1 MRSPLAVF
9 SGNSHPRLTEM
20 ICKNLGI
27 SVGKSTCSKFS
38 NNETNVSIDETVRDV
53 NVFIIQTA
61 SGDINDIFIEMLIM
75 IAACKT
81 ASARKVTAVIPSFP
95 YARQSEAKYSIHI
108 EPTIVK
114 QPVVSFKLDADGPL
128 ASPIPKKPQE
138 LLLKTPDK
146 LSSSDIPLSPVNRI
160 REESQH
166 RKRFSSISSSQPN
179 VAISS
184 LTPAKPPSNGYKRWS
199 ARPGTLIAN
208 TYCFIDCRLMA
219 AGCDHVITMD
229 LHDPQFQGKP

>member
-9 SGNSHPRLTEM
+9 SGNSHPLLTEM

-27 SVGKSTCSKFS
+27 AVGKSTCRKFS
-38 NNETNVSIDETVRDV
+38 NRETNVSIDETVRDV

-95 YARQSEAKYSIHI
+95 YARQSEAKYSINL
-108 EPTIVK
+108 EPVAK
-114 QPVVSFKLDADGPL
+114 QPVVSFKIDLDGPG
-128 ASPIPKKPQE
+128 SIPPKRQE

-146 LSSSDIPLSPVNRI
+146 PSSSDIPLSPVNKI

-208 TYCFIDCRLMA
+208 TYCTI
-219 AGCDHVITMD
+219 
-229 LHDPQFQGKP
+229 